1 MKLRDN
7 ANLALLGTVRIN
19 LDKLFNNFCD
29 CDVSNGMKFIKQ
41 VMDGFREEVMR
52 YEKTDAYSYAVG
64 YSHLLIDQL
73 ERMVYPGKVKKS
85 NYQSFDY
92 MSYAEFCEY
101 LKNPN
106 PGDMI
111 TVTDDKGGQLARVK
125 VRTVIDK

>member
-64 YSHLLIDQL
+64 
-73 ERMVYPGKVKKS
+73 
-85 NYQSFDY
+85 
-92 MSYAEFCEY
+92 
-101 LKNPN
+101 
-106 PGDMI
+106 
-111 TVTDDKGGQLARVK
+111 
-125 VRTVIDK
+125 